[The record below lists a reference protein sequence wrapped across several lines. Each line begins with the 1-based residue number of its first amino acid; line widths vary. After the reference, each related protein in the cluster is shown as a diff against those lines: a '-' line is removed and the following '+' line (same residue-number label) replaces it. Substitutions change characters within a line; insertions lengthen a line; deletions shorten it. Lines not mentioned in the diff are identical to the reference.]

1 MPLTDSRAAHWGF
14 AALFLAL
21 ALLLLFLRLLPL
33 GQTAGSFPGPDLML
47 CLIMAWV
54 MRRPDYLPLSLIVV
68 VVLAEDL
75 ILMRP
80 PGLWT
85 ALVVL
90 ASEFIRSRAALTR
103 ELNFV
108 VEWLLVTGLMMGI
121 LLVYRLVFALALLPQ
136 PPFGYSVVQ
145 VLWSIV
151 AYPVVVGLS
160 RLVLDLRK
168 PATGETDDY
177 GRRL

>member
-1 MPLTDSRAAHWGF
+1 MISDWRSAPWGYR
-14 AALFLAL
+14 ALFLSL

-33 GQTAGSFPGPDLML
+33 GSDAGAFPGPDLLL

-54 MRRPDYLPLSLIVV
+54 MRRPDFLPLGLIVL
-68 VVLAEDL
+68 VVLVEDL
-75 ILMRP
+75 LLMRP

-90 ASEFIRSRAALTR
+90 ATEFIRSRVALTR
-103 ELNFV
+103 ELNFA
-108 VEWLLVTGLMMGI
+108 VEWLLVTGLMVGM
-121 LLVYRLVFALALLPQ
+121 LLAYRIVFALALLPQ

-145 VLWSIV
+145 TLWSAV
-151 AYPVVVGLS
+151 AYPFVVVAS

-168 PATGETDDY
+168 PATGETDDF

>member
-1 MPLTDSRAAHWGF
+1 MISLWRAAHWGYR
-14 AALFLAL
+14 ALFLGL

-33 GQTAGSFPGPDLML
+33 GAEPGRFPGPDLIL
-47 CLIMAWV
+47 CMIMAWV
-54 MRRPDYLPLSLIVV
+54 MRRPDYLPVWLIAA

-85 ALVVL
+85 ALVVMG
-90 ASEFIRSRAALTR
+90 SEFVRSRAALTR

-108 VEWLLVTGLMMGI
+108 VEWLLVTGLMVAM
-121 LLVYRLVFALALLPQ
+121 LLAYRLVFALALLPQ
-136 PPFGYSVVQ
+136 LPFGFAVVQ
-145 VLWSIV
+145 VLWSAL
-151 AYPVVVGLS
+151 AYPLVVGVS
-160 RLVLDLRK
+160 RLVLDLHK
-168 PATGETDDY
+168 PAMGETDDY

>member
-1 MPLTDSRAAHWGF
+1 MIGDGRAAHWGYR
-14 AALFLAL
+14 ALFLAL
-21 ALLLLFLRLLPL
+21 AVLLLFLRLLPL
-33 GQTAGSFPGPDLML
+33 GRDAGALPGPDILL
-47 CLIMAWV
+47 CLILAWV
-54 MRRPDYLPLSLIVV
+54 MRRPDYLPLGLIVL

-75 ILMRP
+75 VLMRP

-108 VEWLLVTGLMMGI
+108 VEWLLVTGLMVGM
-121 LLVYRLVFALALLPQ
+121 LLAYRLVFALALLPQ
-136 PPFGYSVVQ
+136 PPFGYSVIQ
-145 VLWSIV
+145 VLWSAL
-151 AYPVVVGLS
+151 AYPAVVFAS

-168 PATGETDDY
+168 PATGEIDDY

>member
-1 MPLTDSRAAHWGF
+1 MIGLWRAEHWGYR
-14 AALFLAL
+14 ALFLGL
-21 ALLLLFLRLLPL
+21 AVLVLFIRLLPL
-33 GQTAGSFPGPDLML
+33 GGDPGAFPGPDLLL

-54 MRRPDYLPLSLIVV
+54 MRRPDFMPVGL
-68 VVLAEDL
+68 VVLVVLVEDL
-75 ILMRP
+75 ILLRP

-90 ASEFIRSRAALTR
+90 ATEFIRSRAALTR

-108 VEWLLVTGLMMGI
+108 VEWLLVTGLMVAM
-121 LLVYRLVFALALLPQ
+121 LLAYRLVFALALLPQ
-136 PPFGYSVVQ
+136 PGFGYAVVQ
-145 VLWSIV
+145 VLWSAV
-151 AYPVVVGLS
+151 AYPFVVGAS

>member
-1 MPLTDSRAAHWGF
+1 MISLWRAAHWGYR
-14 AALFLAL
+14 ALFLGL

-33 GQTAGSFPGPDLML
+33 GADAGRFPGPDLVL
-47 CLIMAWV
+47 CMIMAWV
-54 MRRPDYLPLSLIVV
+54 MRRPDYLPVWLIAA

-85 ALVVL
+85 ALVVMG
-90 ASEFIRSRAALTR
+90 SEFIRSRAALTR

-108 VEWLLVTGLMMGI
+108 VEWFLVTGLMVAM
-121 LLVYRLVFALALLPQ
+121 LLAYRLVFALALLPQ
-136 PPFGYSVVQ
+136 LPFGFAVVQ
-145 VLWSIV
+145 VLWSAL
-151 AYPVVVGLS
+151 AYPLVVGAS

>member
-1 MPLTDSRAAHWGF
+1 MISLWRAAHWGYR
-14 AALFLAL
+14 ALFLGL

-33 GQTAGSFPGPDLML
+33 GAEPGRFPGPDLIL
-47 CLIMAWV
+47 CMIMAWV
-54 MRRPDYLPLSLIVV
+54 MRRPDYLPVWLIAA

-85 ALVVL
+85 ALVVMG
-90 ASEFIRSRAALTR
+90 SEFARSRAALTR

-108 VEWLLVTGLMMGI
+108 VEWLLVTGLMVAM
-121 LLVYRLVFALALLPQ
+121 LLAYRLVFALALLPQ
-136 PPFGYSVVQ
+136 LPFGFAVVQ
-145 VLWSIV
+145 VLWSAL
-151 AYPVVVGLS
+151 AYPLVVGAS

-168 PATGETDDY
+168 PAMGETDDY

>member
-1 MPLTDSRAAHWGF
+1 MISAWLPAHWGYR
-14 AALFLAL
+14 ALFLGL
-21 ALLLLFLRLLPL
+21 ALVILFLRLLPL
-33 GQTAGSFPGPDLML
+33 GSDAGRFPGPDLLL

-54 MRRPDYLPLSLIVV
+54 MRRPDYLPLGLIVV
-68 VVLAEDL
+68 VVLVEDL

-90 ASEFIRSRAALTR
+90 ATEFIRSRAALTR

-108 VEWLLVTGLMMGI
+108 VEWLLVTGLMVGM
-121 LLVYRLVFALALLPQ
+121 LLAYRLIFAMALLPQ
-136 PPFGYSVVQ
+136 PPFGYAVVQ
-145 VLWSIV
+145 VLWSAL
-151 AYPVVVGLS
+151 AYPLVVGAS
-160 RLVLDLRK
+160 RLVLDLKK

>member
-1 MPLTDSRAAHWGF
+1 MIDPRQTAHLGYR
-14 AALFLAL
+14 ALFLGL

-33 GQTAGSFPGPDLML
+33 GDTGGRFPGPDILL

-54 MRRPDYLPLSLIVV
+54 MRRPDHLPLWMIVL
-68 VVLAEDL
+68 VVLIEDL
-75 ILMRP
+75 VLMRP

-103 ELNFV
+103 ELSFV
-108 VEWLLVTGLMMGI
+108 VEWLLVSGLMIGM
-121 LLVYRLVFALALLPQ
+121 LLVYRIVFAIALLPQ

-145 VLWSIV
+145 ILWSV
-151 AYPVVVGLS
+151 LAYPVVVGLS
-160 RLVLDLRK
+160 RLALDLHK
-168 PATGETDDY
+168 PATGETDDF

>member
-1 MPLTDSRAAHWGF
+1 MMDFWRAAHWGYR
-14 AALFLAL
+14 ALFLAL
-21 ALLLLFLRLLPL
+21 ALVLLFVRLLPL
-33 GQTAGSFPGPDLML
+33 GGAAGALPGPDLLL

-54 MRRPDYLPLSLIVV
+54 MRRPDYLPLWLIVV

-75 ILMRP
+75 ILLRP

-90 ASEFIRSRAALTR
+90 ATEFIRSRAALTR

-108 VEWLLVTGLMMGI
+108 VEWLLVTGLMVGM
-121 LLVYRLVFALALLPQ
+121 LLAYRLVFLLALLPQ
-136 PPFGYSVVQ
+136 PPFGYAAVQ
-145 VLWSIV
+145 VLWSAL
-151 AYPVVVGLS
+151 AYPLIVGAS

>member
-1 MPLTDSRAAHWGF
+1 MISLWRAAHWGYR
-14 AALFLAL
+14 ALFLGL

-33 GQTAGSFPGPDLML
+33 GADAGRFPGPDLIL
-47 CLIMAWV
+47 CMIMAWV
-54 MRRPDYLPLSLIVV
+54 MRRPAYLPVWLIAA

-85 ALVVL
+85 ALVVMG
-90 ASEFIRSRAALTR
+90 SEFIRSRAALTR

-108 VEWLLVTGLMMGI
+108 VEWLLVTGLMVAM
-121 LLVYRLVFALALLPQ
+121 LLAYRLVFALALLPQ
-136 PPFGYSVVQ
+136 LPFGFAVVQ
-145 VLWSIV
+145 VLWSAL
-151 AYPVVVGLS
+151 AYPLVVGAS

>member
-1 MPLTDSRAAHWGF
+1 M
-14 AALFLAL
+14 
-21 ALLLLFLRLLPL
+21 
-33 GQTAGSFPGPDLML
+33 
-47 CLIMAWV
+47 IMAWV
-54 MRRPDYLPLSLIVV
+54 MRRPDYLPDWLIAA

-85 ALVVL
+85 ALVVMG
-90 ASEFIRSRAALTR
+90 SEFIRSRAALTR

-108 VEWLLVTGLMMGI
+108 VEWLLVTGLMVAM
-121 LLVYRLVFALALLPQ
+121 LLAYRLVFALALLPQ
-136 PPFGYSVVQ
+136 LPFGFAVVQ
-145 VLWSIV
+145 VLWSAL
-151 AYPVVVGLS
+151 AYPLVVGAS

>member
-1 MPLTDSRAAHWGF
+1 MISLWRAAHWGYR
-14 AALFLAL
+14 ALFLGL

-33 GQTAGSFPGPDLML
+33 GADAGRFPGPDLVL
-47 CLIMAWV
+47 CMIMAWV
-54 MRRPDYLPLSLIVV
+54 MRRPDYLPVWLIAA

-85 ALVVL
+85 ALVVMG
-90 ASEFIRSRAALTR
+90 SEFIRSRAALTR

-108 VEWLLVTGLMMGI
+108 VEWLLVTGLMVAM
-121 LLVYRLVFALALLPQ
+121 LLAYRLVFALALLPQ
-136 PPFGYSVVQ
+136 LPFGFAVVQ
-145 VLWSIV
+145 VLWSAL
-151 AYPVVVGLS
+151 AYPLVVGAS

>member
-1 MPLTDSRAAHWGF
+1 MISLWRAAHWGYR
-14 AALFLAL
+14 ALFLGL

-33 GQTAGSFPGPDLML
+33 GADPGRFPGPDLIL
-47 CLIMAWV
+47 CMIMAWV
-54 MRRPDYLPLSLIVV
+54 MRRPDYLPVWLIAA

-85 ALVVL
+85 ALVVMG
-90 ASEFIRSRAALTR
+90 SEFIRSRAALTR

-108 VEWLLVTGLMMGI
+108 VEWLLVTGLMVAM
-121 LLVYRLVFALALLPQ
+121 LLAYRMAFMLALLPQ
-136 PPFGYSVVQ
+136 PPFGFAVVQ
-145 VLWSIV
+145 VLWSAL
-151 AYPVVVGLS
+151 AYPLVVVAS

>member
-1 MPLTDSRAAHWGF
+1 
-14 AALFLAL
+14 
-21 ALLLLFLRLLPL
+21 
-33 GQTAGSFPGPDLML
+33 
-47 CLIMAWV
+47 
-54 MRRPDYLPLSLIVV
+54 MRRPDYLPVWLIAA

-85 ALVVL
+85 ALVVMT
-90 ASEFIRSRAALTR
+90 SEFVRSRAALTR

-108 VEWLLVTGLMMGI
+108 IEWLLVSGLMVAM
-121 LLVYRLVFALALLPQ
+121 LLAYRLAFALALLPQ
-136 PPFGYSVVQ
+136 PPFGFAVVQ
-145 VLWSIV
+145 VIWSV
-151 AYPVVVGLS
+151 LAYPLVVVAS
-160 RLVLDLRK
+160 RLVLDLKK

>member
-1 MPLTDSRAAHWGF
+1 MISLWRAAHWGYR
-14 AALFLAL
+14 ALFLGL
-21 ALLLLFLRLLPL
+21 AILLLFLRLLPL
-33 GQTAGSFPGPDLML
+33 GADAGRFPGPDLVL
-47 CLIMAWV
+47 CMIMAWV
-54 MRRPDYLPLSLIVV
+54 MRRPDYLPVWLIAA

-85 ALVVL
+85 ALVVMG
-90 ASEFIRSRAALTR
+90 SEFIRSRAALTR

-108 VEWLLVTGLMMGI
+108 VEWLLVTGLMVAM
-121 LLVYRLVFALALLPQ
+121 LLAYRLVFALALLPQ
-136 PPFGYSVVQ
+136 LPFGFAVVQ
-145 VLWSIV
+145 VLWSAL
-151 AYPVVVGLS
+151 AYPLVVGAS

>member
-1 MPLTDSRAAHWGF
+1 MISLWRAAHWGYR
-14 AALFLAL
+14 ALFLGL

-33 GQTAGSFPGPDLML
+33 GAEPGRFPGPDLIL
-47 CLIMAWV
+47 CMIMAWV
-54 MRRPDYLPLSLIVV
+54 MRRPDYLPVWLIAA

-85 ALVVL
+85 ALVVMG
-90 ASEFIRSRAALTR
+90 SEFVRSRAALTR

-108 VEWLLVTGLMMGI
+108 VEWLLVTGLMVAM
-121 LLVYRLVFALALLPQ
+121 LLAYRLVFALALLPQ
-136 PPFGYSVVQ
+136 LPFGFAVVQ
-145 VLWSIV
+145 VTWSV
-151 AYPVVVGLS
+151 LAYPLVVVAS
-160 RLVLDLRK
+160 RLVLDLKK

>member
-1 MPLTDSRAAHWGF
+1 MISLWRAAHWGYR
-14 AALFLAL
+14 ALFLGL

-33 GQTAGSFPGPDLML
+33 GADPGRFPGPDLVL
-47 CLIMAWV
+47 CMIMAWV
-54 MRRPDYLPLSLIVV
+54 MRRPDYLPVWLIAA

-85 ALVVL
+85 ALVVMG
-90 ASEFIRSRAALTR
+90 SEFIRSRAALTR

-108 VEWLLVTGLMMGI
+108 VEWLLVTGLMVAM
-121 LLVYRLVFALALLPQ
+121 LLAYRMAFTLALLPQ
-136 PPFGYSVVQ
+136 PPFGFAVVQ
-145 VLWSIV
+145 VIWSAL
-151 AYPVVVGLS
+151 AYPLVVGAS